1 MNPTAIVITFIIC
14 ATLVLLCLI
23 GRKDNKDDK

>member
-1 MNPTAIVITFIIC
+1 MIALGMTAIIC

-23 GRKDNKDDK
+23 SSRKDNNRHDD